1 VIQTRTRKYINVFVA
16 IHQTRNNNP
25 GGYRYPYQLETT
37 IMKRLFK
44 FHRSLL
50 VGSLLT
56 TLLLTYPIGWTGK
69 AIADIDGDDVVETP
83 SLITTPLF
91 ENLGNYSHPISTH
104 NLRTQRYF
112 DQGLILSYGFNHAEA
127 LRSFQQAA
135 KLDPNCAICHW
146 GMAYVLGPNINAA
159 MEDGAVPTAWEAMQQ
174 AIAFSEYASP
184 KERAYIAA
192 LATRY
197 TAEPVEDRTALN
209 LAYANAMRQVAQQYP
224 DDPDAATLFAE
235 ALMDTT
241 PWDYWTEDGTSN
253 PEGAEIIA
261 TLESVLQRHPN
272 HLGALHLYIHAVE
285 AEHPELAAQAADRLR
300 DLNINTGH
308 LIHMPGHIYIRVGR
322 YHDAV
327 IANQQAAAADAHYAH
342 QHDPEGTYPVAY
354 MPHNHHFLWYA
365 AVMSGQREVALQAA
379 RDTANLVDQSLIREA
394 GYGTL
399 QHYAVIPLY
408 TYVKFGMWNE
418 ILVQPAPAEDL
429 VYPTGVWH
437 FARGMAYIAK
447 GQLQQANQ
455 ELEALQA
462 IAANPAL
469 EGITIWDIN
478 TTTHLLQIGS
488 EVLAGELA
496 AKQGNFEAAIAHLQK
511 GVELEDSLNYD
522 EPAPW
527 YSPVRQTL
535 GSVLLQA
542 NHPVQAEQAYLEDLA
557 TYPEN
562 GWSLYGLAQSLRA
575 QGKEQEAQQVQARF
589 EQAWRYADT
598 SIAALR

>member
-1 VIQTRTRKYINVFVA
+1 
-16 IHQTRNNNP
+16 
-25 GGYRYPYQLETT
+25 
-37 IMKRLFK
+37 MKRLFK
-44 FHRSLL
+44 FHRSLFI
-50 VGSLLT
+50 GSLLT
-56 TLLLTYPIGWTGK
+56 TLLLTHPLGWK
-69 AIADIDGDDVVETP
+69 SAIAHTP
-83 SLITTPLF
+83 EEHRIHIANAPEPAASLF
-91 ENLGNYSHPISTH
+91 EDLGSYTHPISTH
-104 NLRTQRYF
+104 NPQAQRYF

-135 KLDPNCAICHW
+135 ALDPNCAICHW

-159 MEDGAVPTAWEAMQQ
+159 MEDGAVPTAWEAIQRAVQ
-174 AIAFSEYASP
+174 LSSHASA

-197 TAEPVEDRTALN
+197 TPEPVDDRAPLN
-209 LAYANAMRQVAQQYP
+209 LAYANAMREVAKQYP
-224 DDPDAATLFAE
+224 DDLDAATLFAE

-241 PWDYWTEDGTSN
+241 PWDYWQEDGTPK

-261 TLESVLQRHPN
+261 TLEAVLDQDPY

-285 AEHPELAAQAADRLR
+285 AERPELAASAADRLR
-300 DLNINTGH
+300 ALNINTGH

-342 QHDPEGTYPVAY
+342 QHQPEGTYPVAY

-365 AVMSGQREVALQAA
+365 AVMSGQREVAIEAA
-379 RDTANLVDQSLIREA
+379 QQTAELVDQSLIREA

-408 TYVKFGMWNE
+408 TYVKFKLWDE
-418 ILVQPAPAEDL
+418 ILTQPAPAQDL

-437 FARGMAYIAK
+437 FARGMAYTAK
-447 GQLQQANQ
+447 GQLQQASQ
-455 ELEALQA
+455 ELAALQA

-469 EGITIWDIN
+469 EEVTIWDIN
-478 TTTHLLQIGS
+478 TTAHLLQIGS

-535 GSVLLQA
+535 GAVLLQA
-542 NHPVQAEQAYLEDLA
+542 DRPAEAEQVYREDLA

-575 QGKEQEAQQVQARF
+575 QGKTQEAQQVQARF
-589 EQAWRYADT
+589 EQAWQYADT
-598 SIAALR
+598 SIAASRL

>member
-1 VIQTRTRKYINVFVA
+1 MN
-16 IHQTRNNNP
+16 
-25 GGYRYPYQLETT
+25 
-37 IMKRLFK
+37 RLLK
-44 FHRSLL
+44 SYKTLV

-56 TLLLTYPIGWTGK
+56 TLLLTSPIGWAGS
-69 AIADIDGDDVVETP
+69 ARADIDGDDVDVMEAP
-83 SLITTPLF
+83 SVLMTTPLF
-91 ENLGNYSHPISTH
+91 ENLGSYSHSIST
-104 NLRTQRYF
+104 RIPQAQRYF

-135 KLDPNCAICHW
+135 ELDRTCAMCHW

-159 MEDGAVPTAWEAMQQ
+159 MEEGAVPTAWEAIQQ
-174 AIAFSEYASP
+174 AIALSKYASP

-197 TAEPVEDRTALN
+197 TAEPVEDRSALN

-224 DDPDAATLFAE
+224 NDPDAVTLFAE

-241 PWDYWTEDGTSN
+241 PWDYWAEDGTPK

-285 AEHPELAAQAADRLR
+285 AERPELAAAAADRLR

-354 MPHNHHFLWYA
+354 MPHNHHFLWSA
-365 AVMSGQREVALQAA
+365 AVMSGQRDVALQAA
-379 RDTANLVDQSLIREA
+379 RDTAALVDQSLIREA

-399 QHYAVIPLY
+399 QHYAMIPLY
-408 TYVKFGMWNE
+408 TYVKFSIWDE
-418 ILVQPAPAEDL
+418 ILAQPAPAEDL
-429 VYPTGVWH
+429 VYPAGVWH
-437 FARGMAYIAK
+437 FARGMAYTAK
-447 GQLQQANQ
+447 GQLQQAGE

-462 IAANPAL
+462 IATSPAL
-469 EGITIWDIN
+469 EGVTIWDIN
-478 TTTHLLQIGS
+478 TTAHLLEIGS

-496 AKQGNFEAAIAHLQK
+496 AKQGNFEAAITHLQK

-542 NHPVQAEQAYLEDLA
+542 NRPALAERAYREDLSE
-557 TYPEN
+557 YPEN
-562 GWSLYGLAQSLRA
+562 GWSLYGLSQSLRA
-575 QGKEQEAQQVQARF
+575 QGKTREAQQVQTRF
-589 EQAWRYADT
+589 EQAWHHADISLT
-598 SIAALR
+598 ASH